1 MAGMGFDLTVLLRTV
16 FDEGNFNLPTLRRTC
31 IDLYDTHYPGFF
43 APFKSRKD
51 FGLSLLAPI
60 GAPLALGIITAL
72 LGAASA
78 LSAAICVTSLI
89 TTGVCAA
96 VQKNDARDD
105 ALSLFVLSGLITIA
119 LPLFAVLTSVLTVA
133 ALIVPLVSLVT
144 RMGASVVN
152 GIGKAISTCCTRKD
166 DELEDSSSLEVNT
179 IISAS
184 LS

>member
-1 MAGMGFDLTVLLRTV
+1 MAGIGFDLAALLRSV

-31 IDLYDTHYPGFF
+31 INLYDTHYPGFF
-43 APFKSRKD
+43 APFKSGKD
-51 FGLSLLAPI
+51 FGLSLVAPI
-60 GAPLALGIITAL
+60 GAPLAFGVITAL

-78 LSAAICVTSLI
+78 ISATICVTSLI

-105 ALSLFVLSGLITIA
+105 VLYLFVLSGLCTIA

-144 RMGASVVN
+144 RTGASIVN
-152 GIGKAISTCCTRKD
+152 GIGNVISTCCTKE
-166 DELEDSSSLEVNT
+166 DEEFGDSNSTELGFVSTPSV
-179 IISAS
+179 
-184 LS
+184 